1 MSFRLAPAGVA
12 MPTPA
17 DATIDALRSG
27 HDELVILVAA
37 LEADDLAG
45 RSAAAEWDLSQVLSH
60 LGSGAEIGLGTLNRA
75 LDPTTPTVENT
86 TIWDRWN
93 AMSPIERLTGFLST
107 DEALVEAYEALDAE
121 TRETLRIDLGY
132 LPEPVDVATAAA
144 TRLLELSLHSWDI
157 RSAFDP
163 TTTVAE
169 DAVQLLFDRMAAML
183 QWVGHGDAIDG
194 EVTLLIETTNPEN
207 RFGLTIGDAVMVS
220 EAPSA
225 PDGTLSLP
233 AESWFRLASG
243 RLAPERTP
251 ESVTLSSA
259 AISLEDLRRVF
270 PGY

>member
-1 MSFRLAPAGVA
+1 
-12 MPTPA
+12 MPTSA

-27 HDELVILVAA
+27 HDELVVLVAA

-60 LGSGAEIGLGTLNRA
+60 LGSGAEISLGNLRRA
-75 LDPTTPTVENT
+75 LDPTTPIVENA

-93 AMSPIERLTGFLST
+93 AMSPTERLAGFLSA
-107 DEALVEAYEALDAE
+107 DEALVEAYEALGADA
-121 TRETLRIDLGY
+121 RENLRIDLGY

-144 TRLLELSLHSWDI
+144 IRLLELSLHSWDI
-157 RSAFDP
+157 RTAFDP
-163 TTTVAE
+163 AATVAE
-169 DAVQLLFDRMAAML
+169 DAVVLLFERMAAML
-183 QWVGHGDAIDG
+183 QWVGHGDAIEG
-194 EVTLLIETTNPEN
+194 QVTLLVETSDPEQV
-207 RFGLTIGDAVMVS
+207 FGLTIGDAVSVGD
-220 EAPSA
+220 APTA
-225 PDGTLSLP
+225 PDGTLRLP

-251 ESVTLSSA
+251 ESVSLSSA